1 MNRVFWTVL
10 LIIPAAIA
18 ADAVGNNAAGHW
30 EGAIQTPGADLA
42 IVVDIAKSGD
52 GKLGGAIAMP
62 SEKLQGLPLKSV
74 TVDGTS
80 IRFHARLDQEFNGY
94 FAGDGDEIKGD
105 ITVEG
110 HQLPIYLKRTGD
122 AKIEPRASSAAIA
135 KTFEGSWTA
144 ILGSENLRLILT
156 NLPDGT
162 STGSVVNMNE
172 GELEIPVSAIA
183 VDGAGLKLGLK
194 AVDGSYSGQLSADGT
209 ELVGTF
215 QQGSQSVPLKFRRA
229 AK

>member
-1 MNRVFWTVL
+1 MNRIFWTML
-10 LIIPAAIA
+10 LTIPAAIA
-18 ADAVGNNAAGHW
+18 GNALGNDATGHW
-30 EGAIQTPGADLA
+30 EGAIQTPGSDLA
-42 IVVDIAKSGD
+42 IVVDIATSGD

-62 SEKLQGLPLKSV
+62 SEKLHGLPLKSV

-80 IRFHARLDQEFNGY
+80 IRFHARLDQEVNGY

-122 AKIEPRASSAAIA
+122 AKIEPRAKSATVA
-135 KTFEGSWTA
+135 KAFEGVWTA
-144 ILGSENLRLILT
+144 TMGSEKLRLVLT

-162 STGSVVNMNE
+162 STGSVVNLDE
-172 GELEIPVSAIA
+172 GELEIPVSAVA

-194 AVDGSYSGQLSADGT
+194 AVDGSYSGELSADGT
-209 ELVGTF
+209 ELAGTF

-229 AK
+229 K

>member
-1 MNRVFWTVL
+1 MKRIFWTML
-10 LIIPAAIA
+10 LAIPAALA
-18 ADAVGNNAAGHW
+18 SATGNDAAGHW
-30 EGAIQTPGADLA
+30 EGAIQTPGADVA
-42 IVVDIAKSGD
+42 FVVDIAKSAD
-52 GKLGGAIAMP
+52 GTLGGAIAMP
-62 SEKLQGLPLKSV
+62 GEKVYGLPLKGV
-74 TVDGTS
+74 TVEGTS

-122 AKIEPRASSAAIA
+122 AKIEPHANSAAIA

-144 ILGSENLRLILT
+144 TLGSEKLCLVLA

-162 STGSVVNMNE
+162 SMGSVVNLDE

-183 VDGAGLKLGLK
+183 VNGARLNLGLK
-194 AVDGSYSGQLSADGT
+194 AIDGSYSGELSADGAQ
-209 ELVGTF
+209 LVGTF
-215 QQGSQSVPLKFRRA
+215 QQGSQSVTLKFLRA
-229 AK
+229 EK